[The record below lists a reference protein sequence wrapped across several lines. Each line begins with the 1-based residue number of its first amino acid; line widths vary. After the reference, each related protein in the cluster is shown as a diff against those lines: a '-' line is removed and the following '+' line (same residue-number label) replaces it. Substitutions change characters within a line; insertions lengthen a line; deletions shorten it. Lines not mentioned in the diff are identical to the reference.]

1 MRDVHTSETHYP
13 DSHHDVYS
21 KTIFGFWVYL
31 LTDFMLFATFFAVH
45 AVLFDSN
52 HGGPSGKQLFV
63 LPFTL
68 VQSVCLLCASFTS
81 GIGGVYAHRRNK
93 YGVIWFFLLTFLLG
107 SIFMVMEMGELS
119 RLIQSGN
126 SWQKSAFL
134 SSFFNLIG
142 MHGLHTII
150 ALLWTL
156 VVIVPVFSVGIT
168 DVSVRRLTCLKMF
181 WQFVNIIWIFIFS
194 LVYLMGGR

>member
-1 MRDVHTSETHYP
+1 MHYP

-52 HGGPSGKQLFV
+52 HGGPTGKQLFV

-68 VQSVCLLCASFTS
+68 IQSILLLSASFTS
-81 GIGGVYAHRRNK
+81 GIGGVCAHRRNK
-93 YGVIWFFLLTFLLG
+93 SGVIFFFLLTFLLG
-107 SIFMVMEMGELS
+107 MVFMGMEMSEFS
-119 RLIQSGN
+119 HLIKSGN
-126 SWQKSAFL
+126 SWQRSAFL
-134 SSFFNLIG
+134 SSFFNLVG
-142 MHGLHTII
+142 MHGLHMIF

-156 VVIVPVFSVGIT
+156 VLLVPVFRFGIT
-168 DVSVRRLTCLKMF
+168 DVSVKRLTCLKMF
-181 WQFVNIIWIFIFS
+181 WQFINIVWVFIFS